1 MCCKWLSCQWRSH
14 ASMARV
20 KTVRW
25 GRVPKSEDE
34 EEEEEERQG
43 KGRGNCA
50 VILNASSESEAPGG
64 LSVRGKR

>member
-1 MCCKWLSCQWRSH
+1 
-14 ASMARV
+14 MARV

-25 GRVPKSEDE
+25 GRVPESEDE

-43 KGRGNCA
+43 KEKGNCS